1 MDLDDLSRLQTEAA
15 NPQTGHIDKLSTLR
29 MCTVINQED
38 HRVAASVTPCLP
50 SIAAA
55 IDALAPRVRRG
66 GRVVYVG
73 AGTSG
78 RLGILDASE
87 IPPTFAAPPE
97 QFIGLIAGGDAA
109 IRRAQEGAEDSLS
122 LAEADM
128 VALNLRPELD
138 TVVGIAAS
146 GRTPYVLGCIAFA
159 KRIGCVTIGVV
170 CVEPSAL
177 GESGD
182 VDFLIAPLPGPEV
195 VSGSTRLKA
204 GTATKLVLNM
214 LSTGTM
220 IRVGKTFG
228 NTMVDLVASNA
239 KLRQRSRNI
248 LRRLNADCASMSNS
262 EVDLL
267 LNRCNGSVKL
277 ALLVAS
283 TGRSVEQCREDL
295 EAAGQQLAKALEPAA
310 TAALQPG
317 VSEGRDSDDPQGLI
331 LCIDGGGSKCAAVV
345 ADKAGAVLGRGEAG
359 PCNITDGI
367 SLDDA
372 MATLAAAIEG
382 AVQNARETHALGSS
396 DSPPTISHQP
406 PVLTLTRFSKAWI
419 GLAGLDRPGLRDKIE
434 PKIAAV
440 LGRSSGPL
448 RLTNDVD
455 LLAAAMTQRPE
466 ASSAIVLIAGTGSVA
481 MRYTITKPGKEPTRT
496 ARSGGWGHL
505 LGDEGGGYTIG
516 LEAIKQTLTVCE
528 KIKLGLCP
536 DQDSDNGNY
545 NDSLKLGRLEKAVL
559 QRFGVSQFP
568 SPGGTMD
575 SDLLSEV
582 LLGQRGESASAG
594 VKSRIAAVAQ
604 LVVDLAPEDA
614 TAMAIVSTQVKA
626 LVDTVLGRLL
636 DRRSATAVAPEKTGL
651 ILSGGVLRHELY
663 RGLVLRRLAERDTKF
678 AYVETVTDAA
688 ALGAECLGHGRY
700 D

>member
-1 MDLDDLSRLQTEAA
+1 MDLDNLLRLQTEAV
-15 NPQTGHIDKLSTLR
+15 NPQTSHIDKLSTLQ

-38 HRVAASVTPCLP
+38 HRVAASVTPHLP
-50 SIAAA
+50 RIAAA
-55 IDALAPRVRRG
+55 IDALATRVRRG

-87 IPPTFAAPPE
+87 IPPTFAAPPG

-109 IRRAQEGAEDSLS
+109 IRRAQEGAEDCLA

-128 VALNLRPELD
+128 VALNLRAELD
-138 TVVGIAAS
+138 SVVGIAAS

-159 KRIGCVTIGVV
+159 KRMGCVTIGVV
-170 CVEPSAL
+170 CAEPSAL
-177 GESGD
+177 GESGN

-248 LRRLNADCASMSNS
+248 LRRLSAECASMSNS

-267 LNRCNGSVKL
+267 LSRCNGSVKL
-277 ALLVAS
+277 ALLVAN
-283 TGRSVEQCREDL
+283 TGRSVEQCRDDL
-295 EAAGQQLAKALEPAA
+295 DAADQQLAKALELA
-310 TAALQPG
+310 TTSTLQRWDA
-317 VSEGRDSDDPQGLI
+317 EGREGDDAQDFM

-359 PCNITDGI
+359 PCNITDGT

-372 MATLAAAIEG
+372 MAILTAAIEG
-382 AVQNARETHALGSS
+382 AMQSAQKAYTLGSS
-396 DSPPTISHQP
+396 DSSPTANQP
-406 PVLTLTRFSKAWI
+406 PMLGLSPFSKVWI
-419 GLAGLDRPGLRDKIE
+419 GLAGLDRPGLRDKVE
-434 PKIAAV
+434 LKIAAV
-440 LGRSSGPL
+440 LSRPTESL

-455 LLAAAMTQRPE
+455 LLAAAMTQHPE
-466 ASSAIVLIAGTGSVA
+466 VSTAIVLIAGTGSVA
-481 MRYTITKPGKEPTRT
+481 MRYTITGPGREPTRS

-505 LGDEGGGYTIG
+505 LGDEGGGYSIG
-516 LEAIKQTLTVCE
+516 LEAIKHTLTVCE
-528 KIKLGLCP
+528 ETRLGLR
-536 DQDSDNGNY
+536 SDGDRSNFGP
-545 NDSLKLGRLEKAVL
+545 LEHAVL
-559 QRFGVSQFP
+559 QRFGISQPPF
-568 SPGGTMD
+568 PGGAM
-575 SDLLSEV
+575 SPDLLSEV
-582 LLGQRGESASAG
+582 LRGQREESAS

-604 LVVDLAPEDA
+604 LVANLAPEDA
-614 TAMAIVSTQVKA
+614 TAMAIVTSQVKA
-626 LVDTVLGRLL
+626 LVDTVLGRLV
-636 DRRSATAVAPEKTGL
+636 DPRSATAVAPEKTGL
-651 ILSGGVLRHELY
+651 ILSGGVLRHQLF
-663 RGLVLRRLAERDTKF
+663 RGLVLERLAARDIQF
-678 AYVETVTDAA
+678 AYVETITDAG
-688 ALGAECLGHGRY
+688 ALGARCLANGKV
-700 D
+700 